1 MIIKY
6 IRQHINYSMTKN
18 SCILL
23 DCVPGPIRPNIIL
36 DNILKN
42 TSLTS
47 NDFILESTIFGQWTF
62 RLIGD
67 KEQLYQDNLDIIVS
81 EINKAYKSGQIR
93 YAEW

>member
-1 MIIKY
+1 M
-6 IRQHINYSMTKN
+6 SS

-23 DCVPGPIRPNIIL
+23 DCVPGPIRPNNIL

-42 TSLTS
+42 TSLKS
-47 NDFILESTIFGQWTF
+47 SDFIVESTTFGQWVF
-62 RLIGD
+62 RLNND

-81 EINKAYKSGQIR
+81 EISKAYKSGQIR